1 MTDSKLK
8 VVQITQK
15 DASLYQDII
24 QLLEGVIERAKTGDV
39 FAIGI
44 VCLHIVCLHADQSV
58 STAWSIGAEEQT
70 HKFIGGIESLKF
82 RALRAMI
89 ELEED

>member
-44 VCLHIVCLHADQSV
+44 VCLHADQSV